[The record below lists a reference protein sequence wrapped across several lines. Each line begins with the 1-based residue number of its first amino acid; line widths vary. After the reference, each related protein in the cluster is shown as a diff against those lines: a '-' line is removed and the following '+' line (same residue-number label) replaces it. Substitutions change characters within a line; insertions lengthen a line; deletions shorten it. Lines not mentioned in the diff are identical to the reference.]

1 MPGQTPPPTP
11 RPKTPPAPKKNCAQF
26 FSENEW
32 KIVPKNTSNT
42 NN

>member
-11 RPKTPPAPKKNCAQF
+11 RPKTPPAPKKNCILII
-26 FSENEW
+26 NRNGEW
-32 KIVPKNTSNT
+32 SLILKN